1 MIDPSL
7 LKLAQLRYR
16 EFLLQ
21 AEQDRLADQLP
32 RRPSYARR
40 RLAAVCYR
48 LADWL
53 APEQPDRY
61 APTCGSGPADWVV
74 GRVSF

>member
-1 MIDPSL
+1 MIDPNL
-7 LKLAQLRYR
+7 LKLAQIRYR

-21 AEQDRLADQLP
+21 AEQDHLADQLP

-40 RLAAVCYR
+40 RLAGVCYR

-53 APEQPDRY
+53 APAQSDRY
-61 APTCGSGPADWVV
+61 APTRGSGPADWVA
-74 GRVSF
+74 GRASP